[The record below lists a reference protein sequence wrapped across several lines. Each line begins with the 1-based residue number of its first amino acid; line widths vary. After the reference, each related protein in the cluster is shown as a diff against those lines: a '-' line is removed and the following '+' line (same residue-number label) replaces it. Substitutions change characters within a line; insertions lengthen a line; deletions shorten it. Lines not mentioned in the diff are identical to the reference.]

1 MFVTLPARSRVEGI
15 GTPLPML
22 SSCAG
27 IVKRKYLLNI
37 RRFEVVL
44 HPPNILLWYHG
55 CRRKLALP
63 KARKRRRRCAVSPP
77 RKTDSDPSV
86 PETWMDLKVEK
97 IGI

>member
-1 MFVTLPARSRVEGI
+1 MARALLLLDCEEGV
-15 GTPLPML
+15 MD
-22 SSCAG
+22 
-27 IVKRKYLLNI
+27 KYLLKI

-44 HPPNILLWYHG
+44 RPPNILLWYHG